1 MSLKQKPK
9 LEKKEM
15 QDLEN
20 RINQRQDL
28 VDKRAALIEEKE
40 NSITKRN
47 EELNKKEKELEN
59 SKQREIEALGKIA
72 KMSVEEAKEAIMN
85 ELKND
90 MTKEM
95 AEYIRKEEENA
106 KEEVDKKAKELIV
119 STIQRYA
126 TDHTSEATVTT
137 VSLPN
142 DYLKGRII
150 GR

>member
-1 MSLKQKPK
+1 
-9 LEKKEM
+9 
-15 QDLEN
+15 
-20 RINQRQDL
+20 
-28 VDKRAALIEEKE
+28 
-40 NSITKRN
+40 
-47 EELNKKEKELEN
+47 LEN

-142 DYLKGRII
+142 DDLKGRII
-150 GR
+150 GRECRNIKTIETLTGIDLIIDDTPDVIVLSSFDPIRREVARIAIERLIADGRIHPGK